1 VTSSADRGGDRR
13 FTPTSGTVMG
23 WLGVGVAAVVLVAV
37 LVDDQSLGAVRF
49 CLAVA
54 ISGLLVWCY
63 LLRPRVV
70 IGSDQLELRN
80 AFSSWHVPLAD
91 IRRVRVR
98 AITSVHTDERRYDG
112 VAIGRPVRAIRSG
125 RSVKTSH
132 RVGFPGFGSAVL
144 DDPNPNPA
152 RGKGESLGADQIADL
167 VTEQILAAADA
178 ARAGGPEPGGTG
190 VTARRTWAVPELVA
204 LGLLALA
211 FVVLLVI

>member
-1 VTSSADRGGDRR
+1 MTGSADRGGDRR
-13 FTPTSGTVMG
+13 FTPTSGTAMG
-23 WLGVGVAAVVLVAV
+23 WLGVGVAAVVLVVV
-37 LVDDQSLGAVRF
+37 LVEDQSLSAVRF
-49 CLAVA
+49 SLAVA

-70 IGSDQLELRN
+70 IGSDELELRN

-112 VAIGRPVRAIRSG
+112 VAIGRPVRAIRRG

-144 DDPNPNPA
+144 EEPNPDPA
-152 RGKGESLGADQIADL
+152 ARTGASLGADQIADL
-167 VTEQILAAADA
+167 VTEQILTAADA
-178 ARAGGPEPGGTG
+178 ARAVGSEPGATG
-190 VTARRTWAVPELVA
+190 VPARRTWAVPELAA
-204 LGLLALA
+204 LGVLGTAFAALLFL
-211 FVVLLVI
+211 